1 VAETTD
7 PDPGPARLRRVLG
20 PVEVTASGV
29 GIIIGAGIYVLLGAA
44 TAEAGNAVWL
54 SFLIAAGLC
63 GLTGLSYAE
72 LASMF
77 PSAGAEY
84 DYTRRVFPARWAF
97 LVGWTMTVGLMVA
110 AAAIAVGFAHY
121 LEYFVDVPLVAAA
134 VALLAFDAAVALT
147 GIGRSARLTLAL
159 SALQVA
165 GLIFVI
171 VIGASHVGDRSVLSD
186 VNPSAVLGGAAL
198 VFFAF
203 IGFDEVITL
212 AEETRDPTRVI
223 PRALF
228 AALGISALL
237 YMAVA
242 ITAVSVIGAPALAE
256 SNRPLADVMAHVLGG
271 NAEGAVAAIAL
282 VTTTNTSLLALTAA
296 SRLTYGMA
304 DAGALPASARR
315 VSRRTGAPTA
325 GIVIAAVGAA
335 AFALIGD
342 LTFVASVTDFAVYAV
357 FLAVNAAVI
366 VLRRTAPD
374 AARPFRIPG
383 SIHGVPVIPIVGSIA
398 ALAMIPQ
405 LQARSLWL
413 GAALLVS
420 GLLAHAALSPDRA
433 VIRRDRRPHLAGG
446 SRSARWP
453 SAPSTAAIRRPS
465 PTSSP
470 PPCATRRRGGSP
482 RCRPRASTPTAT
494 VSRPAAPTSR
504 PCSDCRCGRTSCTL
518 RCTRP
523 PTKAPITTTAER
535 PQGHTMRALDRFLL
549 APPTGFEPVP
559 PP

>member
-1 VAETTD
+1 VAVRTEAEESPT
-7 PDPGPARLRRVLG
+7 RLRRVLG
-20 PVEVTASGV
+20 PLEVTASGV

-54 SFLIAAGLC
+54 SFLIAALLC

-77 PSAGAEY
+77 PRAGAEY

-121 LEYFVDVPLVAAA
+121 LQYFVDVPLVAAA
-134 VALLAFDAAVALT
+134 VALLGFDAAVALS

-171 VIGASHVGDRSVLSD
+171 VIGASHVGDRSIVSD
-186 VNPSAVLGGAAL
+186 ASASGVLGGAAL

-212 AEETRDPTRVI
+212 AEETRNPTRVI

-242 ITAVSVIGAPALAE
+242 ITAVSVIGAGALAD

-282 VTTTNTSLLALTAA
+282 LTTTNTSLLALTAA

-304 DAGALPASARR
+304 DAGALPARVRR

-325 GIVIAAVGAA
+325 GILVAAVGAV
-335 AFALIGD
+335 AFALIGN
-342 LTFVASVTDFAVYAV
+342 LTFVASVSDFAVFAV

-366 VLRRTAPD
+366 ILRRTAPD
-374 AARPFRIPG
+374 ARRPFRIPG
-383 SIHGVPVIPIVGSIA
+383 SIRGIPVIPIAGSIA
-398 ALAMIPQ
+398 ALAMVPQ
-405 LQARSLWL
+405 LEAGSLWL
-413 GAALLVS
+413 GAALLAA
-420 GLLAHAALSPDRA
+420 GLLAYQLLDRTSNS
-433 VIRRDRRPHLAGG
+433 HAGG
-446 SRSARWP
+446 
-453 SAPSTAAIRRPS
+453 TI
-465 PTSSP
+465 
-470 PPCATRRRGGSP
+470 G
-482 RCRPRASTPTAT
+482 PTAP
-494 VSRPAAPTSR
+494 PAHPAP
-504 PCSDCRCGRTSCTL
+504 
-518 RCTRP
+518 
-523 PTKAPITTTAER
+523 
-535 PQGHTMRALDRFLL
+535 
-549 APPTGFEPVP
+549 
-559 PP
+559 